1 MADLTTRTKRRAL
14 PTQTKAGKLRDAPHW
29 QRLSEGAY
37 LGFRKGPETW
47 LARYRGR
54 DKVQRYA
61 ALGGPLEFDDAKIK
75 AETWLAQIAGSTVR
89 TVHRGTVKA
98 ALQAYL
104 DDLRHHGR
112 TDAAKAAEGIFKT
125 VVYKDPIADVKLE
138 RATGDDFRDWQAR
151 LTDGRKPRSAN
162 RYVRSVVAGLNRA
175 IELGHLGKPSAWH
188 LTPLGDDTDDE
199 SETAVFLSPEQR
211 KALLAASTP
220 AAALFFR
227 GLATTGARPKE
238 LAAALVRHFDGNRV
252 RLAHKKGKPPK
263 LRIRHSELGP
273 EGIEFFAQMASDRP
287 GTDLL
292 FTDAGRPWTRGRWA
306 EEVRAAVS
314 KHNEKAHGK
323 ARLPDGIGAYAFRH
337 ARISELLQKH
347 GVDPLTVAAQ
357 TGTSVVVIEKNY
369 FKFIPSAMR
378 AKLTGVKES

>member
-1 MADLTTRTKRRAL
+1 LADLSRKRGRERLIARRE
-14 PTQTKAGKLRDAPHW
+14 PYW
-29 QRLSEGAY
+29 QRISEGQY
-37 LGFRKGPETW
+37 LGFRRGPDTW
-47 LARYRGR
+47 IARFRGR
-54 DKVQRYA
+54 DERQQYH
-61 ALGGPLEFDDAKIK
+61 ALGEAMEFDDAKDK
-75 AETWLAQIAGSTVR
+75 AEAWLAQIAGSTVR
-89 TVHRGTVKA
+89 TVQRGTVKS

-104 DDLRHHGR
+104 DDLRRQGR

-125 VVYKDPIADVKLE
+125 AVFKDPIAAIKLE
-138 RATGDDFRDWQAR
+138 RATGDDFREWQAR

-175 IELGHLGKPSAWH
+175 IELGHVGKPSAWH

-211 KALLAASTP
+211 KALLAASTS

-227 GLATTGARPKE
+227 GLECTGARPKE
-238 LAAALVRHFDGNRV
+238 LAAALVSHFDGHKI

-273 EGIEFFAQMASDRP
+273 EGIEFFTDLAAGRS
-287 GTDLL
+287 GTELL

-306 EEVRAAVS
+306 EEVRAAVK
-314 KHNEKAHGK
+314 KHNEKARGK
-323 ARLPDGIGAYAFRH
+323 LRLPDGIGAYAFRH

-347 GVDPLTVAAQ
+347 SVDPVTAAFQ
-357 TGTSVVVIEKNY
+357 TGTSVVMIEKVY
-369 FKFIPSAMR
+369 FKFLPSAMR
-378 AKLTGVKES
+378 EELAAAKES